1 MDVCCFIT
9 TYMILLVLSFSVLFK
24 DFVLANSNISSLHLQ
39 PKPVLCHS
47 REKLAL
53 LGFKQNFLINCSV
66 STSSLAYPK
75 LNSWEKSNYCCKWDG
90 VKCHEKTGH
99 VNRA

>member
-75 LNSWEKSNYCCKWDG
+75 LNSWENWRRQTDG
-90 VKCHEKTGH
+90 KTKLQ
-99 VNRA
+99 NNTIITFI